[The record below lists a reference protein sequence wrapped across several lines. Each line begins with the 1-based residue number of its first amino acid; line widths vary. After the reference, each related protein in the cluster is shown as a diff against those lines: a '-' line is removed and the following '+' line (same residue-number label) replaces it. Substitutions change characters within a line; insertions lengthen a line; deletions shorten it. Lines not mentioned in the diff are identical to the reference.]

1 MQPDNNNT
9 MIPDTSQCDQNAIVE
24 VQAEQLP
31 SLLDSYRDMTQEMSR
46 YFDSLKSVDVFFA
59 KASQRFHAEIEN
71 ISQKKEYSSED
82 VYGMMQNLA
91 YAASTKGV

>member
-1 MQPDNNNT
+1 MQTDNHNT

-24 VQAEQLP
+24 VNDEQLP

-59 KASQRFHAEIEN
+59 KASQRLHAEI
-71 ISQKKEYSSED
+71 
-82 VYGMMQNLA
+82 
-91 YAASTKGV
+91 